1 MPIHS
6 TARWSAPSSSRCAT
20 GTLDRGRSDDETTAA
35 PVAKYPDKFVGFA
48 YADPR
53 RADRMELLRHAVE
66 DLRLKGAKFGPIY
79 NGVVR
84 SDTRV

>member
-1 MPIHS
+1 
-6 TARWSAPSSSRCAT
+6 
-20 GTLDRGRSDDETTAA
+20 
-35 PVAKYPDKFVGFA
+35 
-48 YADPR
+48 
-53 RADRMELLRHAVE
+53 MELLRHAVE